1 MKFNICHI
9 VQINLRH
16 QNLFS
21 TQLLPRYLTS
31 RKLEAL
37 FVGTL
42 TTVCCHLLS
51 PVFTCCHLLS
61 PVVTCC
67 HLLSPF
73 FVLSYS
79 GSFNS
84 QKTNKQK
91 NFFFPLRPTAN
102 SPTAHF
108 LRLFPKN
115 WAVSHFYVYHP
126 LTSQKKSDKTHDPI
140 SLTLPCRRTDG

>member
-1 MKFNICHI
+1 VKFNICHI

-84 QKTNKQK
+84 QKNKQNK
-91 NFFFPLRPTAN
+91 KTFFFRSGQLPRPL
-102 SPTAHF
+102 F
-108 LRLFPKN
+108 RLFPKN
-115 WAVSHFYVYHP
+115 RAVSLFYVYGP

-140 SLTLPCRRTDG
+140 SLTLRCRRTDG